1 MTRTRVKTTPKFGE
15 LADSVKFK
23 AIEKVESSDCGFL
36 VTLCFQELPSSVFCL
51 LNNMINLRYAAA
63 CGLLVAGL
71 ASGRGALA
79 QSAGAAT
86 AATPPT
92 STPPTNAV
100 PLAVDNFEEGVGAWT
115 HNDKTKSGLSEIA
128 AISPGVAATSKQAA
142 LLTFKSANGS
152 WASLSRPVDG
162 AAWARIGARELVFS
176 LNGSGDL
183 KGVDLQLRAKTE
195 NGDIVY
201 SLPLPVKINNTT
213 WRTVVVPLA
222 SFKNAQGQSVVNQM
236 NNVYLLQFAQTGDW
250 NSRFFKIDEMLVRG
264 SGTPVVAKATPAA
277 PVAAS
282 GAPALPTGAVAVN
295 VDFLRVAGNIRASA
309 NVSVLAPYDAA
320 KTQSL
325 ELSPTYREALATLR
339 PKYVRLDVAALA
351 DLADSSRPAFSY
363 TRLVSAARRV
373 RTVGAEP
380 LIAISNPNEW
390 GLDARGYGV
399 LAAGAARALN
409 PRAGSLARYFE
420 LAAWSSDLKSA
431 DAVKF
436 YNAGYSGIKN
446 TSGKLI
452 VGGYGAP
459 AGDVAAQNAILRGAK
474 GLDFLSSRFFAASS
488 GAPSDTALIDV
499 ARTIPALKT
508 AAGLLDK
515 SRFKRAP
522 LFVTSANISS
532 AHNAGDFVPSDS
544 RLIGQVSGAW
554 WAQFMGSGSRLADQI
569 FHNDATNPEW
579 GLLLVDTKAQA
590 FPSYYAMYLWNTYF
604 GNGTQRVVADSKSD
618 AIYAAATNTKTAH
631 NLLLVNTTALPQVA
645 QVGIRGFPT
654 LRQVRIHTND
664 DPSKPI
670 RTTNLPNSPFQTL
683 KLPAYSVNVVQF
695 IEPPK

>member
-1 MTRTRVKTTPKFGE
+1 
-15 LADSVKFK
+15 
-23 AIEKVESSDCGFL
+23 
-36 VTLCFQELPSSVFCL
+36 
-51 LNNMINLRYAAA
+51 MITLRYAAA

-71 ASGRGALA
+71 ASSRGALA
-79 QSAGAAT
+79 QEGGAA
-86 AATPPT
+86 APVSATPPANT
-92 STPPTNAV
+92 FSIP
-100 PLAVDNFEEGVGAWT
+100 VDTFEDGVGAWA
-115 HNDKTKSGLSEIA
+115 HNDKNKAGLSEITTT
-128 AISPGVAATSKQAA
+128 SPGVSATSKGAA
-142 LLTFKSANGS
+142 RLSFKSANGS

-162 AAWARIGARELVFS
+162 TSWARIGARELVFS
-176 LNGSGDL
+176 LNGSGDTQ
-183 KGVDLQLRAKTE
+183 GVDLQLRAKTDA
-195 NGDIVY
+195 GDTVY
-201 SLPLPVKINNTT
+201 SLPLPVKINITQ

-222 SFKNAQGQSVVNQM
+222 SFKNAQGEAVTSQM
-236 NNVYLLQFAQTGDW
+236 SNVYLLQFAQSGDW
-250 NSRFFKIDEMLVRG
+250 SSRFFDVDEMLVRG
-264 SGTPVVAKATPAA
+264 TGKPILVQAPAKAPAPAPAA
-277 PVAAS
+277 PIT
-282 GAPALPTGAVAVN
+282 PDLPTGAVAVN

-309 NVSVLAPYDAA
+309 NIAVTTPYDPT

-325 ELSPTYREALATLR
+325 EISPTYREALATLR
-339 PKYVRLDVAALA
+339 SKYVRLDVAALA
-351 DLADSSRPAFSY
+351 DLTDSSRPAFSY

-390 GLDARGYGV
+390 GLDARGYGI
-399 LAAGAARALN
+399 LAAGAAAALN

-420 LAAWSSDLKSA
+420 LATWSSDLKA
-431 DAVKF
+431 AEAVNY

-459 AGDVAAQNAILRGAK
+459 AGDAAAQNALLRGAK
-474 GLDFLSSRFFAASS
+474 GLDFLSSRFFGASS
-488 GAPSDTALIDV
+488 GAPSDAALIDV
-499 ARTIPALKT
+499 ARTIPDLKT

-522 LFVTSANISS
+522 LFVTSANVSS
-532 AHNAGDFVPSDS
+532 AHNAGDFVPSDG

-579 GLLLVDTKAQA
+579 GLLLVDEKAQA

-604 GNGTQRVVADSKSD
+604 GGGTQRVVADSASD
-618 AIYAAATNTKTAH
+618 AVYAAATNTKTAH

-670 RTTNLPNSPFQTL
+670 RTANLPNSPFQTL
-683 KLPAYSVNVVQF
+683 KLPAYSVSVVQF

>member
-1 MTRTRVKTTPKFGE
+1 MNT
-15 LADSVKFK
+15 
-23 AIEKVESSDCGFL
+23 
-36 VTLCFQELPSSVFCL
+36 
-51 LNNMINLRYAAA
+51 LRYAAV
-63 CGLLVAGL
+63 CGLLVAGFAMSHPL
-71 ASGRGALA
+71 RAQTADSPAVATPSAS
-79 QSAGAAT
+79 S
-86 AATPPT
+86 AATPA
-92 STPPTNAV
+92 NAV
-100 PLAVDNFEEGVGAWT
+100 PLAVDNFEDGVAAWT
-115 HNDKTKSGLSEIA
+115 RNDKTKSGLSDIVTTA
-128 AISPGVAATSKQAA
+128 PGVSATSKQAA
-142 LLTFKSANGS
+142 LLTFKSATAS

-162 AAWARIGARELVFS
+162 ASWARIGARELVFS
-176 LNGSGDL
+176 LNGSGDT
-183 KGVDLQLRAKTE
+183 KGVDLQLRAKSDK
-195 NGDIVY
+195 GDVVY

-222 SFKNAQGQSVVNQM
+222 SFKNAQGESVTSQM
-236 NNVYLLQFAQTGDW
+236 SNVYLLQFAQSGDW

-264 SGTPVVAKATPAA
+264 TGTPIVAKAPASTPVIAAPATPAT
-277 PVAAS
+277 PD
-282 GAPALPTGAVAVN
+282 LPTGAVAVN
-295 VDFLRVAGNIRASA
+295 VDFLRVSGNIRASA
-309 NVSVLAPYDAA
+309 NVSVTSPYDST

-325 ELSPTYREALATLR
+325 ELSPTYREALATLH
-339 PKYVRLDVAALA
+339 PKFVRLDVAALA
-351 DLADSSRPAFSY
+351 DLTDSSRPAWSF

-390 GLDARGYGV
+390 GLDAKGYGV
-399 LAAGAARALN
+399 LAAGAASALN

-420 LAAWSSDLKSA
+420 LSAWTSDIKDA

-436 YNAGYSGIKN
+436 YNAGYGGIKG

-452 VGGYGAP
+452 VGGYDAP
-459 AGDVAAQNAILRGAK
+459 AGDVAAQNAILKGAK
-474 GLDFLSSRFFAASS
+474 GLDFLSSRFYAASA
-488 GAPSDTALIDV
+488 GTPSDAALIDV
-499 ARTIPALKT
+499 ARTVPGLKT

-522 LFVTSANISS
+522 LYVTSANISN
-532 AHNAGDFVPSDS
+532 ARNAGDFVPSDN
-544 RLIGQVSGAW
+544 RLIGAVAGAW

-579 GLLLVDTKAQA
+579 GLLLVDSKAQA

-604 GNGTQRVVADSKSD
+604 GNGTQRVVADSAND

-654 LRQVRIHTND
+654 LRQVRLHTND
-664 DPSKPI
+664 DAGKGI
-670 RTTNLPNSPFQTL
+670 RTVNLPNSPFQTL

>member
-1 MTRTRVKTTPKFGE
+1 
-15 LADSVKFK
+15 
-23 AIEKVESSDCGFL
+23 
-36 VTLCFQELPSSVFCL
+36 
-51 LNNMINLRYAAA
+51 MINLRYAAA
-63 CGLLVAGL
+63 CGLLVASL
-71 ASGRGALA
+71 ASYGGARA
-79 QSAGAAT
+79 QEGGA
-86 AATPPT
+86 T
-92 STPPTNAV
+92 STPPANLVSV
-100 PLAVDNFEEGVGAWT
+100 PVDFFEDGVGAWT
-115 HNDKTKSGLSEIA
+115 HNDKNKAGLSEIA
-128 AISPGVAATSKQAA
+128 ATSPGVSATSKGAA
-142 LLTFKSANGS
+142 RLSFKSATGS

-162 AAWARIGARELVFS
+162 TSWARIGARELVFS
-176 LNGSGDL
+176 LNGSGDI
-183 KGVDLQLRAKTE
+183 KGVDLQLRAKTD
-195 NGDIVY
+195 NGDVVY
-201 SLPLPVKINNTT
+201 SLPLPIKINNTQ
-213 WRTVVVPLA
+213 WRTVVVPFA
-222 SFKNAQGQSVVNQM
+222 SFKDSAGEVLGDQVG
-236 NNVYLLQFAQTGDW
+236 NVYLLQFAQTGDW
-250 NSRFFKIDEMLVRG
+250 SSRFFDVDDMLVRG
-264 SGTPVVAKATPAA
+264 TGTPIVAKPVVAPPPAA
-277 PVAAS
+277 PAT
-282 GAPALPTGAVAVN
+282 PDLPTGAVAVN
-295 VDFLRVAGNIRASA
+295 ADFLRVAGNIRASA
-309 NVSVLAPYDAA
+309 NIAVTTPYDPS

-325 ELSPTYREALATLR
+325 EISPTYREALATLR
-339 PKYVRLDVAALA
+339 PKFVRLDVAALA
-351 DLADSSRPAFSY
+351 DLTDSSRPAFSY
-363 TRLVSAARRV
+363 ARLVSAARRV

-399 LAAGAARALN
+399 LAAGAASALN

-420 LAAWSSDLKSA
+420 LAAWSSDLKNS
-431 DAVKF
+431 DAVGY

-452 VGGYGAP
+452 VGGFGAP
-459 AGDVAAQNAILRGAK
+459 AGDVTAQNALLNGAR
-474 GLDFLSSRFFAASS
+474 GLDFLSSRFFAASA
-488 GAPSDTALIDV
+488 GAPSDAALLDV
-499 ARTIPALKT
+499 ARTIPDLKT

-532 AHNAGDFVPSDS
+532 AHNAGDFVPSDG

-579 GLLLVDTKAQA
+579 GLLLVDSKAQA

-604 GNGTQRVVADSKSD
+604 GNGTQRVVADSAND
-618 AIYAAATNTKTAH
+618 AIYAAAANTKTAH

-670 RTTNLPNSPFQTL
+670 RTANLPNSPFQTL
-683 KLPAYSVNVVQF
+683 KLPAYSVSVVQF

>member
-1 MTRTRVKTTPKFGE
+1 
-15 LADSVKFK
+15 
-23 AIEKVESSDCGFL
+23 
-36 VTLCFQELPSSVFCL
+36 
-51 LNNMINLRYAAA
+51 MINLRYAAA

-71 ASGRGALA
+71 ASSRGAFA
-79 QSAGAAT
+79 QTADAAAAT
-86 AATPPT
+86 APAGASAPNTFSLPIDT
-92 STPPTNAV
+92 
-100 PLAVDNFEEGVGAWT
+100 FEDGVGAWA
-115 HNDKTKSGLSEIA
+115 HNDKNKANLSEIA
-128 AISPGVAATSKQAA
+128 ATSPGVGATSKQAA
-142 LLTFKSANGS
+142 LLTFKTGNGS

-162 AAWARIGARELVFS
+162 VSWARIGARELVFS

-183 KGVDLQLRAKTE
+183 KGVDLQLRARTDK
-195 NGDIVY
+195 GDSVY
-201 SLPLPVKINNTT
+201 SLPLPVKINNTQ
-213 WRTVVVPLA
+213 WRSVVVPLEG
-222 SFKNAQGQSVVNQM
+222 FKNAAGESVTGQM

-264 SGTPVVAKATPAA
+264 TGTPIVAKVAAPAPAA
-277 PVAAS
+277 AA
-282 GAPALPTGAVAVN
+282 PITPDLPTGAVAVN

-309 NVSVLAPYDAA
+309 NIAINTPYDPT

-339 PKYVRLDVAALA
+339 PKFVRLDVAALA
-351 DLADSSRPAFSY
+351 DLTDSSRPAFSY

-390 GLDARGYGV
+390 GLDARGYGI
-399 LAAGAARALN
+399 LAAGAASALN
-409 PRAGSLARYFE
+409 PKAGSLARYFE
-420 LAAWSSDLKSA
+420 LAAWGTDLKSA
-431 DAVKF
+431 VAVGF
-436 YNAGYSGIKN
+436 YNAGYSGIKGV
-446 TSGKLI
+446 SGKLI
-452 VGGYGAP
+452 VGGFGAP
-459 AGDVAAQNAILRGAK
+459 AGDVAAQNALLKGAR

-488 GAPSDTALIDV
+488 GAPSDASLIED
-499 ARTIPALKT
+499 ARTIPDLKT

-515 SRFKRAP
+515 SRFRRAP
-522 LFVTSANISS
+522 LFVTSANLSN
-532 AHNAGDFVPSDS
+532 AHNAGDFVPSDG

-579 GLLLVDTKAQA
+579 GLLLVDQKAQA

-604 GNGTQRVVADSKSD
+604 ANGTQRVVADSASD

-670 RTTNLPNSPFQTL
+670 RTANLPNSPFQTL

>member
-1 MTRTRVKTTPKFGE
+1 M
-15 LADSVKFK
+15 
-23 AIEKVESSDCGFL
+23 
-36 VTLCFQELPSSVFCL
+36 
-51 LNNMINLRYAAA
+51 NNLRYAAA

-71 ASGRGALA
+71 ATSGSLHAQTADSPTLGAPSE
-79 QSAGAAT
+79 SAAPAT
-86 AATPPT
+86 AAAAAN
-92 STPPTNAV
+92 SFSV
-100 PLAVDNFEEGVGAWT
+100 PVDFFEDGVAAWA
-115 HNDKTKSGLSEIA
+115 HNDKNKLGLSDIVTTA
-128 AISPGVAATSKQAA
+128 PGVSANSKGAA
-142 LLTFKSANGS
+142 LLTFKSATAS

-162 AAWARIGARELVFS
+162 AGWARIGARELVFS

-183 KGVDLQLRAKTE
+183 KGVDLQLRAKSDK
-195 NGDIVY
+195 GDVVY
-201 SLPLPVKINNTT
+201 SLPLPVKINITS

-222 SFKNAQGQSVVNQM
+222 SFKNAQGESVTAQM
-236 NNVYLLQFAQTGDW
+236 NSVYLLQFAQSGDW
-250 NSRFFKIDEMLVRG
+250 NSRFFKIDDMLVRG
-264 SGTPVVAKATPAA
+264 NGTPLVATPA
-277 PVAAS
+277 P
-282 GAPALPTGAVAVN
+282 APAKPAPATPDLPTGAVAIN
-295 VDFLRVAGNIRASA
+295 VDFLRVSGNIRASA
-309 NVSVLAPYDAA
+309 NVSVTSPYDST

-325 ELSPTYREALATLR
+325 ELSPTYREALATLHPR
-339 PKYVRLDVAALA
+339 FVRLDVAALA
-351 DLADSSRPAFSY
+351 DLTDSSRPAWSF

-373 RTVGAEP
+373 RTIGAEP

-399 LAAGAARALN
+399 LAAGAASALN

-420 LAAWSSDLKSA
+420 LAAWASDTKDA

-459 AGDVAAQNAILRGAK
+459 AGDVAAQNAILNGAK
-474 GLDFLSSRFFAASS
+474 GLDFLSSRFYAASS
-488 GAPSDTALIDV
+488 GKPSDAALIDV
-499 ARTIPALKT
+499 ARTIPDLKT

-522 LFVTSANISS
+522 LFVTSANISN
-532 AHNAGDFVPSDS
+532 AHNAGDFVPSDG
-544 RLIGQVSGAW
+544 RLIGAVAGAW

-569 FHNDATNPEW
+569 FHSDATNPEW

-604 GNGTQRVVADSKSD
+604 GGGTQRVVADSAND

-654 LRQVRIHTND
+654 LRQVRLHTND
-664 DPSKPI
+664 DASKGI
-670 RTTNLPNSPFQTL
+670 RTVILPNSPFQTL